1 VTHREQEEEERR
13 STHSTGTSFSSLL
26 AKRLS
31 VRCDASSLS
40 ASKRTHAAPC
50 KILPPLPPKPH
61 LADSPRAI
69 TSHNGKG
76 AAPKN
81 SLEHGV
87 VYTGPYPPR
96 PVANEGKMLT
106 IPIRIDPSEKFGT
119 LHPASRVDYAKTYNI
134 EHNVKV
140 RPFGMVNSQSMN
152 PLIRQWAQ
160 ILMRRF
166 SPAQTAFRAV
176 SPATLRDL
184 GFTTDMIR
192 AVLVMMTPRSKGPV
206 ADARTSITSVARNSA
221 KEELKA
227 EEEEDASTKEKLA
240 NVAKAEKLA
249 NQVVELIE
257 AGMPYNLAID
267 HVRQLSENGNGYKG
281 EDDAVGEGDDEDDD
295 DEDEDEE
302 EEEGDEASSS
312 SSEEEEEEESDE
324 E

>member
-1 VTHREQEEEERR
+1 LATHREEEEEERQSTR
-13 STHSTGTSFSSLL
+13 STRMFSSSPL

-40 ASKRTHAAPC
+40 ASKRTRAAPC
-50 KILPPLPPKPH
+50 RTLPSLPPEPH
-61 LADSPRAI
+61 LADSLRAI

-76 AAPKN
+76 AAPGN

-87 VYTGPYPPR
+87 VYTGPSPPR
-96 PVANEGKMLT
+96 PLPNEGKILT
-106 IPIRIDPSEKFGT
+106 IPIRVDPCEKSGT
-119 LHPASRVDYAKTYNI
+119 LHSASRVDYSKTYNI

-140 RPFGMVNSQSMN
+140 KPFGMVNNQSMN
-152 PLIRQWAQ
+152 HLIRQWAQ

-166 SPAQTAFRAV
+166 NPAQSAFNEV

-192 AVLVMMTPRSKGPV
+192 AVIVMMNPRSKGPI
-206 ADARTSITSVARNSA
+206 ADARTAITSVARNSA
-221 KEELKA
+221 REELKA
-227 EEEEDASTKEKLA
+227 EEEEDVSTKERLA
-240 NVAKAEKLA
+240 NATEAEKLA
-249 NQVVELIE
+249 SQVVELIV

-267 HVRQLSENGNGYKG
+267 HVRQLSENGNGYEG
-281 EDDAVGEGDDEDDD
+281 EDDPVGEGDDEDDD
-295 DEDEDEE
+295 DEDEE

-312 SSEEEEEEESDE
+312 SSSEEESDE